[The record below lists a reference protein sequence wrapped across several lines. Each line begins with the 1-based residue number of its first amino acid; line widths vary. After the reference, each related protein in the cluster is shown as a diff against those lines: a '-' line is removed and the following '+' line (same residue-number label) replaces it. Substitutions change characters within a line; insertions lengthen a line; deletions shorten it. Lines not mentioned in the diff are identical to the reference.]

1 MRFNNLISTLKA
13 VLYPYIHVV
22 KKYIEGTCADHVHI
36 HVAST
41 EVHVHVSNSYWSL
54 LGY

>member
-13 VLYPYIHVV
+13 VLYPYIV

-36 HVAST
+36 QVAST